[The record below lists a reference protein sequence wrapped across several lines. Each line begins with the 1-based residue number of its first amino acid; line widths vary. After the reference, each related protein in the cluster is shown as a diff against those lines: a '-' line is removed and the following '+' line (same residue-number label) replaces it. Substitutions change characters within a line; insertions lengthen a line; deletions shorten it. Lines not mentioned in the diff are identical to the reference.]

1 MHSLSFDKLKLF
13 KGSDI
18 QPRKPNGTPP
28 PRENFWL
35 RIVKSPFFAMFFFVF
50 AVALLLAYVP
60 SRALKVLEPGEIAD
74 TDIVAPA
81 DLTLDDQET
90 TEKRRLEAAQAVLP
104 VYFQDPNVFLN
115 IENALRLF
123 FSIGREELEKP
134 ENERSPGGLQSEI
147 QNKTGLE
154 IPRRD
159 IELLLRLGFPA
170 EIEDSLVNL
179 LGKVL
184 SRGIILSKTLFIQ
197 DEAERGFTIL
207 RPPRGETTIRVP
219 DILDMKESREI
230 LVAEIDDLELP
241 ERSRTLLK
249 TLTGVFLSANITY
262 NRLETEARRKRARE
276 AVETVFYTIKRGK
289 FIIRK
294 GDEATPD
301 AIKQIVLINR
311 QIAGAPS
318 WLANFSG
325 TLLLTALLFIALWY
339 YLKSLGR
346 RREAFRNFL
355 MMGLLLILSLLVSK
369 MSLFL
374 AGSFSERAGIAFL
387 ADARTYRFAFPLQ
400 FGTLIFAFLTTRQV
414 ALVYTILNSL
424 MTGTLLGAEFY
435 PMLFC
440 FIGGLAAIYG
450 VKYYQRKHRTSV
462 LRAGLFLIGPIN
474 AFVILTI
481 HLIQRPSGVSSF
493 LASDLFFGLL
503 GGLFSAGLAFVL
515 LPILESLFSIVT
527 ATRLLDLT
535 NSDLP
540 IFRRMAI
547 AAPGTYHHSL
557 IVATIAE
564 KAAEEIRLDPMLV
577 KAGALYHDIG
587 KLKMPE
593 YFIENKTLDSD
604 AHRDLTPAMSTLV
617 IVNHVK
623 EGAEMGRRLKLPWKV
638 REIIEQH
645 HGNSLVR
652 YFFQKAKEQYNPGDH
667 KINEQ
672 SFRYPGRPPRSKEAA
687 LVMIADSVEAAA
699 RSLKLPKRETL
710 KKVIT
715 DIINAYLQDGQLD
728 DCDFSLRELR
738 TVASSLQS
746 ILFAVYHP
754 RVSYPGFDFEKKHD
768 HRRQPST

>member
-1 MHSLSFDKLKLF
+1 
-13 KGSDI
+13 
-18 QPRKPNGTPP
+18 
-28 PRENFWL
+28 
-35 RIVKSPFFAMFFFVF
+35 
-50 AVALLLAYVP
+50 
-60 SRALKVLEPGEIAD
+60 
-74 TDIVAPA
+74 
-81 DLTLDDQET
+81 
-90 TEKRRLEAAQAVLP
+90 
-104 VYFQDPNVFLN
+104 
-115 IENALRLF
+115 
-123 FSIGREELEKP
+123 
-134 ENERSPGGLQSEI
+134 
-147 QNKTGLE
+147 
-154 IPRRD
+154 
-159 IELLLRLGFPA
+159 
-170 EIEDSLVNL
+170 
-179 LGKVL
+179 
-184 SRGIILSKTLFIQ
+184 
-197 DEAERGFTIL
+197 
-207 RPPRGETTIRVP
+207 
-219 DILDMKESREI
+219 
-230 LVAEIDDLELP
+230 
-241 ERSRTLLK
+241 
-249 TLTGVFLSANITY
+249 
-262 NRLETEARRKRARE
+262 
-276 AVETVFYTIKRGK
+276 
-289 FIIRK
+289 
-294 GDEATPD
+294 
-301 AIKQIVLINR
+301 
-311 QIAGAPS
+311 
-318 WLANFSG
+318 
-325 TLLLTALLFIALWY
+325 
-339 YLKSLGR
+339 
-346 RREAFRNFL
+346 
-355 MMGLLLILSLLVSK
+355 
-369 MSLFL
+369 
-374 AGSFSERAGIAFL
+374 
-387 ADARTYRFAFPLQ
+387 
-400 FGTLIFAFLTTRQV
+400 
-414 ALVYTILNSL
+414 
-424 MTGTLLGAEFY
+424 
-435 PMLFC
+435 
-440 FIGGLAAIYG
+440 
-450 VKYYQRKHRTSV
+450 
-462 LRAGLFLIGPIN
+462 
-474 AFVILTI
+474 
-481 HLIQRPSGVSSF
+481 VSSF
-493 LASDLFFGLL
+493 LAADLFFGLL

-527 ATRLLDLT
+527 STRLLDLT

-667 KINEQ
+667 KINEE

-754 RVSYPGFDFEKKHD
+754 RVSYPGFDFEKKND
-768 HRRQPST
+768 HRRQPSA